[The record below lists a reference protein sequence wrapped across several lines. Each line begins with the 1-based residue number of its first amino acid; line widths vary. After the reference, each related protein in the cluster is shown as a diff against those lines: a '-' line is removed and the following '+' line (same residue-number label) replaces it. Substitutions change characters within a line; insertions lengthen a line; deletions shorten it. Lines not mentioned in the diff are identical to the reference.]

1 MTGEKLRM
9 RNRGWLCVAAALLLA
24 LPALAQDAKSVVL
37 RPPKGV
43 KVAIVV
49 FEDLQCPDCG
59 RAAPLLSEASR
70 TYKIPQ
76 VRYDFPL
83 PMHNWSREGAIYAK
97 YFDTKSK
104 TLGDDF
110 RDYIFRNQPAVTKDN
125 LRSWAEKFAG
135 QHKLALPFAVD
146 PTGELEKKVAHDI
159 DVGKSVGVD
168 HTPTIYVVSDA
179 RAGTPFIEVVD
190 RSQLFQ
196 MIDEM
201 KRQAGVK

>member
-1 MTGEKLRM
+1 M
-9 RNRGWLCVAAALLLA
+9 RNRWMSLIVAALALLLA
-24 LPALAQDAKSVVL
+24 LPALAQDAKSEVL
-37 RPPKGV
+37 RPPKGA
-43 KVAIVV
+43 KVALVV

-59 RAAPLLSEASR
+59 RAAPLLSQAAR

-83 PMHNWSREGAIYAK
+83 KMHPWARQAAIFAK

-104 TLGDDF
+104 VLGDEF
-110 RDYIFRNQPAVTKDN
+110 RDYIFANQPAITPDN
-125 LRSWAEKFAG
+125 LRSYAEKFAG
-135 QHKLALPFAVD
+135 EHKLALPFAVD
-146 PTGELEKKVAHDI
+146 PMGTLEKKVDQDI
-159 DVGKSVGVD
+159 NVGLSVGVQ

-179 RAGTPFIEVVD
+179 RAGTPFVEVVD

-201 KRQAGVK
+201 KRQAGAR

>member
-1 MTGEKLRM
+1 M
-9 RNRGWLCVAAALLLA
+9 RKRWWYGIAALLLA
-24 LPALAQDAKSVVL
+24 LPALAQDPKSVVL

-59 RAAPLLSEASR
+59 RAAPLLLEASR

-83 PMHNWSREGAIYAK
+83 QMHPWARAAAIYAK
-97 YFDTKSK
+97 FFDTKSK
-104 TLGDDF
+104 QVGDDF
-110 RDYIFRNQPAVTKDN
+110 RDYIFANQPGITKDN
-125 LRSWAEKFAG
+125 LRQWTQKFADA
-135 QHKLALPFAVD
+135 HKVALPYAVD
-146 PTGELEKKVAHDI
+146 PTGELEKKVQHDI
-159 DVGKSVGVD
+159 DTGMSLGV
-168 HTPTIYVVSDA
+168 HQTPTIYVVSDA
-179 RAGTPFIEVVD
+179 RSGTPFVEVVD

>member
-1 MTGEKLRM
+1 M
-9 RNRGWLCVAAALLLA
+9 RNRLWYVAVAALLLA
-24 LPALAQDAKSVVL
+24 LPALAQDLKSTVL

-59 RAAPLLSEASR
+59 RAAPLLLQASK

-83 PMHNWSREGAIYAK
+83 PMHNWAHDGAIYAK
-97 YFDTKSK
+97 FFDTKSK
-104 TLGDDF
+104 ALGDDF
-110 RDYIFRNQPAVTKDN
+110 RDYIFHNQPAITKDN
-125 LRSWAEKFAG
+125 LRGWAEKFASE
-135 QHKLALPFAVD
+135 HKLALPFAVD
-146 PTGELEKKVAHDI
+146 PTGELEKKLQRDI
-159 DVGKSVGVD
+159 DTGKTVGVQ
-168 HTPTIYVVSDA
+168 HTPTIYVVSDV
-179 RAGTPFIEVVD
+179 RAGTPFVEVVD
-190 RSQLFQ
+190 RSQLYQ